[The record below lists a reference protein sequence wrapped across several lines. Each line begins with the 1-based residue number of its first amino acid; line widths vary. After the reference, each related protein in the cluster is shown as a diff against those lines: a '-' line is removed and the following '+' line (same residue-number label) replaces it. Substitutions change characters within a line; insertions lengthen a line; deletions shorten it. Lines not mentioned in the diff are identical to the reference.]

1 MRFSWEDDM
10 REQPRI
16 SRRRFAGYALVGSP
30 SLLIAW
36 RSIAGQTPS
45 AADKKTKRLL
55 VTESQEAGPYH
66 RDGAPWTTALAK
78 SGEKGRPLSVSG
90 TVLGEDTGSPL
101 PDALLDV
108 WQADASG
115 NYDFQD
121 NPAPA
126 SPVNYRMRG
135 MMLADKAGRYAFTS
149 VVPGN
154 YGTSPSAQR
163 AKHVHYLINR
173 SGYEPLITQLYFDGD
188 PWNTRD
194 PLVRRSL
201 IMPVREAQ
209 GGGAA
214 VTFDIVLRRESPVDL
229 GMLRSFEDYLGEY
242 QLTASSDTLRVEWR
256 NGRLGVTHSLG
267 DKAELRP
274 RGGTRFFAP
283 EWAADLTFVRNEN
296 GTVAE
301 VICDLDDGKHAR
313 AKKVR

>member
-1 MRFSWEDDM
+1 MSG
-10 REQPRI
+10 QTKI
-16 SRRRFAGYALVGSP
+16 SRRRFAGYAFVGAP

-36 RSIAGQTPS
+36 QNTAGQTPPTG
-45 AADKKTKRLL
+45 DKKTRSLP
-55 VTESQEAGPYH
+55 VTESLEAGPYH

-78 SGEKGRPLSVSG
+78 SGEKGKPLTVSG
-90 TVLGEDTGSPL
+90 TVFGEDTGLPL

-135 MMLADKAGRYAFTS
+135 IMLADKSGRYSFTS

-154 YGTSPSAQR
+154 YGSTPTEQR
-163 AKHVHYLINR
+163 AKHVHYTINR
-173 SGYEPLITQLYFDGD
+173 TGYEPLITQLYFEGD
-188 PWNTRD
+188 SWNTRD
-194 PLVRRSL
+194 SLVRRSL
-201 IMPVREAQ
+201 IMPVREVQ

-214 VTFDIVLRRESPVDL
+214 VGFDIVLRRESPVDL
-229 GMLRSFEDYLGEY
+229 SMLRSFEDYLGEY
-242 QLTASSDTLRVEWR
+242 QLTDSGNTLHVEWR
-256 NGRLGVTHSLG
+256 NGRLGVTHSEG
-267 DKAELRP
+267 YKSELRP

-283 EWAADLTFVRNEN
+283 EWAADLTFVRNES
-296 GTVAE
+296 GKVAE
-301 VICDLDDGKHAR
+301 VICDLDDGKHSR